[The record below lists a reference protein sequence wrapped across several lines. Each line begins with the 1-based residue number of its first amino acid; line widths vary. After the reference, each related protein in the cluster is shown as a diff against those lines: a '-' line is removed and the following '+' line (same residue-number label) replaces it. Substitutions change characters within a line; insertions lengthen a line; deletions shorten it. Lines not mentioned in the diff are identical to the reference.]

1 MADKIKEEALALLG
15 DQNSL
20 KILATIDENG
30 APYLTPKGS
39 LRFEDNRLLHWEIL
53 ESSKTNRNLTR
64 ALWFDKTVSAL
75 AIAPDRRAYSFK
87 LKPIRNVVSGKLFG
101 KHYEEAAA
109 KFNGRG
115 IAGVWI
121 YEILSVSDQSA
132 KTRIA
137 EEKAAR
143 PYFTHLDQIAKK
155 TDER

>member
-1 MADKIKEEALALLG
+1 MADTLREDALAALS
-15 DQNSL
+15 DQGSF
-20 KILATIDENG
+20 KILATLDENG
-30 APYLTPKGS
+30 APHLTPKGS
-39 LRFEDNRLLHWEIL
+39 LRVEGNELLHWEIL

-64 ALWFDKTVSAL
+64 SIWFDKPVSAL
-75 AIAPDRRAYSFK
+75 VLTPDRRAFRFE

-121 YEILSVSDQSA
+121 YEILSVADQSA

-137 EEKAAR
+137 EEAALH
-143 PYFTHLDQIAKK
+143 PYFKHLDQIAKQ
-155 TDER
+155 EQ